1 MISRHALPPNSI
13 KALDAAYI
21 HAGALQQVLSI
32 WLSHF
37 GLHFPQQHQMYAHTC
52 LDVSCSMYFAV
63 STAKTAPGAAT
74 FCSSCSLS
82 IKCTCLCPTVM
93 AENMPAYLLRLSSN
107 FLMSPVRKCILTCL
121 HLSVM
126 AAFNA
131 SDCAS
136 SSADACKKYSCSAM
150 VNTCKDYGV
159 IAL

>member
-1 MISRHALPPNSI
+1 MVSRHALSPNSF
-13 KALDAAYI
+13 DAAYM
-21 HAGALQQVLSI
+21 HAGALQPVLSI

-37 GLHFPQQHQMYAHTC
+37 ALHHHHHHQIHAHTC
-52 LDVSCSMYFAV
+52 LLVSCSMYFAV
-63 STAKTAPGAAT
+63 STASTAPGAAT

-131 SDCAS
+131 SDCACS
-136 SSADACKKYSCSAM
+136 CADACKAYLCLKMVNMCSTSAM
-150 VNTCKDYGV
+150 TTV
-159 IAL
+159 